1 MNGQTPKTTTSKAR
15 KISVSQTRSGSV
27 KVVTDNLSKI
37 SRTDLEKEVLRL
49 RQSLNAMQRAETV
62 DKVSGLS
69 NRGNFLDQAQAE
81 FNRSRRY
88 EHDLTLVVTDI
99 IGLDRIARDAGES
112 APDQVITAIAQM
124 CLSSSRFGVDVLGRI
139 TENQIAVMLPE
150 TPIAGGL
157 SFMSRMRKLVTGTP
171 ITLANGVVV
180 KPGLKVSADR
190 LRDEDDSFLELF
202 ERTWK
207 RTNKKSKASK
217 PSRKAVA

>member
-1 MNGQTPKTTTSKAR
+1 MK
-15 KISVSQTRSGSV
+15 
-27 KVVTDNLSKI
+27 
-37 SRTDLEKEVLRL
+37 
-49 RQSLNAMQRAETV
+49 RAGTV

-69 NRGNFLDQAQAE
+69 NRSTFLEQAQAE

-88 EHDLTLVVTDI
+88 DHHLTLVVTDI
-99 IGLDRIARDAGES
+99 IGLERIARDAGET

-139 TENQIAVMLPE
+139 TDNQIAVMLPE

-157 SFMSRMRKLVTGTP
+157 SFMSRMRKLVTQTP
-171 ITLANGVVV
+171 ITLENGVVV

-190 LRDEDDSFLELF
+190 LREDDDSFLELF

-207 RTNKKSKASK
+207 RTNKNAKASK
-217 PSRKAVA
+217 PSKAVA